1 MSDIK
6 TEGLTFVPFMQ
17 EEKTKLID
25 WLTSDRWDFYVDP
38 TPTRDKISSAI
49 DEGDYHSDE
58 CRTFWIRDS
67 LTDKNVGLIR
77 IYDLLDESAMFD
89 LRVKTES
96 RGNGIGKQAVRWLT
110 AHVFNTYP
118 KIIRIEGQT
127 REDNIA
133 MRKVFRS
140 CGYLKEAHYRAC
152 WQNESNEY
160 LDSIGY
166 GILKS
171 DFENGTVTPVQWD
184 DEASFS

>member
-1 MSDIK
+1 MSK
-6 TEGLTFVPFMQ
+6 TKLEGLTFVPFTLS
-17 EEKTKLID
+17 EKPKLID
-25 WLTSDRWDFYVDP
+25 WLTSDRWDFYENT
-38 TPTRDKISSAI
+38 TPSRDKISSAI
-49 DEGDYHSDE
+49 DKGEYHGDE
-58 CRTFWIRDS
+58 CRTFWMRDP
-67 LTDKNVGLIR
+67 LTSENVGLIR

-89 LRVKTES
+89 LRVKTAN
-96 RGNGIGKQAVRWLT
+96 RGTGIGKHAVRWLT

-152 WQNESNEY
+152 WKNESNEY

-171 DFENGTVTPVQWD
+171 DFENGTVTPVRWD
-184 DEASFS
+184 DEASIG